1 MSSTRA
7 KPDVPHPT
15 FRDRHEAGQP
25 MTASPGHHHRDPDI
39 PVRFHWHTIA
49 WIAATV
55 VATYILLPQIGQL
68 GQTIRTL
75 GDAQWQWLAGA
86 LAMSAMT
93 YATAALAVK
102 GASPRPLPFAR
113 TMNAQLATSFANLL
127 MPYGVGGTAVNERYL
142 ERCGLTRATAVAT
155 VALTVTAGV
164 MLHLI
169 ELACAGVW
177 LGRTRL
183 LLTAALPS
191 GWTLLIGFVAVMTAL
206 GVAVVLMLRRP
217 AWLTEIRTTLGAM
230 AGILRQPS
238 RAAMLIGGQ
247 VGTNIAYIA
256 ALGFSVHAFGG
267 HASVALV
274 AVVFLGGAAL
284 GAASP
289 TPSGLGVVEAALVT
303 GLIVGGVPS
312 APAVAGVLAYRLAT
326 FWIPAAAGSISLK
339 SLQHQRS
346 L

>member
-1 MSSTRA
+1 MVRTTAR
-7 KPDVPHPT
+7 PT
-15 FRDRHEAGQP
+15 AAQGL
-25 MTASPGHHHRDPDI
+25 TASGPSVAQPIAGTWIRGSWTGRAPG
-39 PVRFHWHTIA
+39 FG
-49 WIAATV
+49 
-55 VATYILLPQIGQL
+55 TYVLLPQIGQL

-75 GDAQWQWLAGA
+75 GDAQWQWLAGG

-93 YATAALAVK
+93 YATAALAVM
-102 GASPRPLPFAR
+102 GASPRPLPFGR
-113 TMNAQLATSFANLL
+113 TMNAQPATSFANLL

-191 GWTLLIGFVAVMTAL
+191 GWILLIGFVSVMAAL
-206 GVAVVLMLRRP
+206 GVGVVLMLRRP

-247 VGTNIAYIA
+247 VGTNIAYVA

-267 HASVALV
+267 HASIALV
-274 AVVFLGGAAL
+274 AAVFLGGAAL

-289 TPSGLGVVEAALVT
+289 TPSGLGVIGAALVT
-303 GLIVGGVPS
+303 GLII
-312 APAVAGVLAYRLAT
+312 AVCRVR
-326 FWIPAAAGSISLK
+326 
-339 SLQHQRS
+339 QRS
-346 L
+346 RASSPIGWRHSGSRRPPGRSPSNPCSTNNPCAGWN